1 MDGIEESAEK
11 AGNCVEPVVRNR
23 STEVLVLLDEI
34 HAAFT
39 EVRISASTLP
49 IHDDPAGKRILASY
63 L

>member
-1 MDGIEESAEK
+1 LDGIEESAEK
-11 AGNCVEPVVRNR
+11 AGNGVAPVARNR

-39 EVRISASTLP
+39 EVRISASPLP
-49 IHDDPAGKRILASY
+49 IHDDPTGKRILASH